1 MPADGSILIDTEI
14 QTDGMQAGTKEVET
28 AVRRMAESI
37 DDLGKGA
44 EIAIQKQVAAF
55 AKANNAFAAQEQ
67 KVADLKKKIEEYGAT
82 RIPTEEY
89 KEIQKQI
96 SDTEIK
102 LRALQNRQ
110 ERFLETGGR
119 TKSSTFQRMQ
129 YDIDELTNTL
139 AYAQTEMEDLKNS
152 GKAFTLGKDTE
163 QYSAMT
169 DKYVAETQ
177 KLLYMNETL
186 GASYTR
192 IKNEFNEYQQRLKGV
207 DISQK
212 KAEKSGRKL
221 NRTFKDTKKST
232 HGAGLSLK
240 KLFTYVFGIRSLFAL
255 LNRLRGSLK
264 EGMDNLSQY
273 SADTNTALSLVM
285 SSMTQLKN
293 AFATA
298 FSPLAEVAAPILAQ
312 FISLLS
318 EAATWA
324 SQLFSALTGK
334 ETFVRAVKVQQDYAE
349 SLKGTAQ
356 NTKDAAK
363 EAKKAL
369 APFDDLIQ
377 IQFPKDTSTSDSDLL
392 PSQMFE
398 TLEVSN
404 EMKLAADDIKKTFA
418 GLFDP
423 LKESWVEN
431 GPALFDSVKNM
442 FSAFRTLA
450 KDVGASFMQVWN
462 AEGYGKAIT
471 DDLLITFSNLAQTV
485 ANLVIQFDKAWK
497 SGDTGTS
504 IIRHLGDIILEFTG
518 LLRAASESI
527 KNWAAD
533 LDFSPLLMSF
543 DRALAAIRPI
553 VGDIGDLLLWLLDS
567 VLLPLGKWAL
577 EQLFP
582 AALDLIAA
590 ALTALHSVIV
600 ALQPLGL
607 WLWENFLQPL
617 GEWAGEKIIEAL
629 EQITEKLYAFSAW
642 IEQNQEK
649 VQAAALIIAGFLA
662 AFEAITFVSKI
673 SGIIKSLG
681 TFGSAAGKAASATGL
696 LGSAFSFIASPAGL
710 ATVAIGGII
719 GASIYLI
726 ATNEELREKVVAAY
740 ENHIK
745 PALERLGAKFK
756 EIMEGPV
763 VDALKSAMECIE
775 KLWKDVLEPLLE
787 WIIGNILPVAAPIIE
802 MFGDIVLDVFEGLAI
817 VVTGFFDTL
826 SGLIDFIAGVFTGDW
841 RKAWEGVKTIF
852 EGIFEMILGVLYGV
866 GKSILD
872 FIEGIIDTARE
883 AIKAVGE
890 LFNGS
895 SSYKKS
901 SGYDYGNHKL
911 NHSSRAI
918 PYAAY
923 AAIPYNPPM
932 LATGTVVPPRA
943 GISYFGIGDNN
954 KEPEVVSPLST
965 IKQALKEAMAEASGG
980 NERAIEIKMY
990 VKDQVFASAVYQA
1003 NNQEKQRVG
1012 VRLVS
1017 ENA

>member
-1 MPADGSILIDTEI
+1 
-14 QTDGMQAGTKEVET
+14 
-28 AVRRMAESI
+28 
-37 DDLGKGA
+37 
-44 EIAIQKQVAAF
+44 
-55 AKANNAFAAQEQ
+55 
-67 KVADLKKKIEEYGAT
+67 
-82 RIPTEEY
+82 
-89 KEIQKQI
+89 
-96 SDTEIK
+96 
-102 LRALQNRQ
+102 
-110 ERFLETGGR
+110 
-119 TKSSTFQRMQ
+119 
-129 YDIDELTNTL
+129 
-139 AYAQTEMEDLKNS
+139 
-152 GKAFTLGKDTE
+152 
-163 QYSAMT
+163 
-169 DKYVAETQ
+169 
-177 KLLYMNETL
+177 
-186 GASYTR
+186 
-192 IKNEFNEYQQRLKGV
+192 
-207 DISQK
+207 
-212 KAEKSGRKL
+212 
-221 NRTFKDTKKST
+221 
-232 HGAGLSLK
+232 
-240 KLFTYVFGIRSLFAL
+240 
-255 LNRLRGSLK
+255 
-264 EGMDNLSQY
+264 
-273 SADTNTALSLVM
+273 
-285 SSMTQLKN
+285 
-293 AFATA
+293 
-298 FSPLAEVAAPILAQ
+298 
-312 FISLLS
+312 
-318 EAATWA
+318 
-324 SQLFSALTGK
+324 
-334 ETFVRAVKVQQDYAE
+334 
-349 SLKGTAQ
+349 
-356 NTKDAAK
+356 
-363 EAKKAL
+363 
-369 APFDDLIQ
+369 
-377 IQFPKDTSTSDSDLL
+377 
-392 PSQMFE
+392 
-398 TLEVSN
+398 
-404 EMKLAADDIKKTFA
+404 
-418 GLFDP
+418 
-423 LKESWVEN
+423 
-431 GPALFDSVKNM
+431 
-442 FSAFRTLA
+442 
-450 KDVGASFMQVWN
+450 
-462 AEGYGKAIT
+462 
-471 DDLLITFSNLAQTV
+471 
-485 ANLVIQFDKAWK
+485 
-497 SGDTGTS
+497 
-504 IIRHLGDIILEFTG
+504 
-518 LLRAASESI
+518 
-527 KNWAAD
+527 
-533 LDFSPLLMSF
+533 
-543 DRALAAIRPI
+543 
-553 VGDIGDLLLWLLDS
+553 LWLMDS